1 MADKKIIDLQ
11 EIAVVD
17 GATSFLV
24 IDDGTQT
31 YKMRPVNVPGL
42 PRTPVVELEVTSID
56 EDVSVGV
63 CLGYA
68 YADKNDI
75 WKLNFNIALYVDPS
89 SSYTFTSISIAGVQF
104 KASIYQDVSGY
115 IDASAIMLK
124 ANTFQGTSTVQ
135 INLSSSVSSPG
146 GINLFGDVYLEEM
159 PDWADPA
166 EFRRAEG
173 FFAGEGGAV
182 NSVNGQVGDVNLTTS
197 NIPEGSRLYFT
208 EPRAR
213 TAVVD
218 NAITSGVTDKAPSQ
232 NAVFVALN
240 GKQSTSQKNQPNGY
254 PGLDGTGKVSM
265 GVIPSA
271 LLGGISYQGTWNASS
286 GSYPPSP
293 SKGFYW
299 VTSTA
304 GVILGVSYSVKDWM
318 VYNGTSWDKVTGAA
332 STVETVNGKTG
343 VVLLDTDD
351 VGEGSTNQYFTEA
364 RARGAAVANALN
376 PAVTNVAPSQAAVST
391 ALDTMDSEKQDISE
405 KGQPNGYA
413 PLNGASKVPTAY
425 LPDISG
431 TLIPPGLIAPYA
443 GATAPE
449 GWIICDG
456 SQVSQET
463 YADLYLVIGDTYNEQ
478 INPTTGSAWAAPS
491 EGNFRIPDMRTLY
504 ARGLGTNNLGVSTAL
519 GQWQD
524 DATAKNGLT
533 NASSALSGTAAGQTL
548 GTTNVS
554 LASGSAGAAGAHSHS
569 VTGTATSAGA
579 HSHSSLGPNYTRI
592 RNFAVTTGTIG
603 LVSYGGT
610 ADGTAVSTSSDG
622 AHTHPLSGTAANGGT
637 AATGGNHT
645 HSVSGTTN
653 IGHTHASSAISGTAA
668 AQVISGDAETRPQSR
683 GLNYMIKI

>member
-42 PRTPVVELEVTSID
+42 PRTPEVELDIQCSSL
-56 EDVSVGV
+56 VS
-63 CLGYA
+63 LGFEIASGIA
-68 YADKNDI
+68 YSDKNGQ
-75 WKLNFNIALYVDPS
+75 WRLRFNFTARYNTSTATAL
-89 SSYTFTSISIAGVQF
+89 TFEIAGVTFKDGDHQF
-104 KASIYQDVSGY
+104 VSANVGLSPSFSCMAYASE
-115 IDASAIMLK
+115 
-124 ANTFQGTSTVQ
+124 NTEYVNVLLTG
-135 INLSSSVSSPG
+135 SVSDHSV
-146 GINLFGDVYLEEM
+146 IMVAGDVLLEEM

-182 NSVNGQVGDVNLTTS
+182 NSVNGQVGDVSLTTS

-218 NAITSGVTDKAPSQ
+218 NTITSGVTDKAPSQ

-240 GKQSTSQKNQPNGY
+240 GKQSTSEKNQPNGY

-304 GVILGVSYSVKDWM
+304 GVILGISYSVKDWM

-332 STVETVNGKTG
+332 STVEAVNGKTG
-343 VVLLDTDD
+343 VVVLNTDD

-364 RARGAAVANALN
+364 RARGAAVSNALN
-376 PAVTNVAPSQAAVST
+376 PAVTNIAPSQAAVST
-391 ALDTMDSEKQDISE
+391 ALDTMDSEKQDVSE
-405 KGQPNGYA
+405 KGQPNGYV
-413 PLNGASKVPTAY
+413 PLNSASKVPTAY

-456 SQVSQET
+456 SQVSKDT
-463 YADLYLVIGDTYNEQ
+463 YADLYLAIGDTYNEQ

-554 LASGSAGAAGAHSHS
+554 LASGAAASNGAHTHS
-569 VTGTATSAGA
+569 VSGTAASAGA
-579 HSHSSLGPNYTRI
+579 HSHNVNI
-592 RNFAVTTGTIG
+592 KIG
-603 LVSYGGT
+603 AANNGSGGVKGT
-610 ADGTAVSTSSDG
+610 AETNDGAVANAAPTSG
-622 AHTHPLSGTAANGGT
+622 AHTHSVSGTAASNG
-637 AATGGNHT
+637 AHT

-653 IGHTHASSAISGTAA
+653 IGHTHAASAISGTAA